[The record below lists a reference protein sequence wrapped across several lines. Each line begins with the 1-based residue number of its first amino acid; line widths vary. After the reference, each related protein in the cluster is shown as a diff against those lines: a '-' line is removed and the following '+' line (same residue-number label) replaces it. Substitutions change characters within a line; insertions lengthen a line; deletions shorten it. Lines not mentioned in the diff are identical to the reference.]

1 MRCGSIILAL
11 ALLPCACTVGPDYRA
26 PKIAIEQ
33 SFGPATRLAASQP
46 SAVTNSA
53 MAAAQW
59 WRTLGDPLLDKLM
72 DRAVA
77 SNLDLKIAA
86 ARVRQARAQLAYAT
100 GGQYPQVNVD
110 ASYSYNQLSQTAAPY
125 NAFNLPGFPWDYNQ
139 YQVGFDAAWEVD
151 VFGGVRRGVEA
162 AQADLAASAADQQNV
177 LLSVMAEVARNYV
190 DLRGLQR
197 RYAIDQ
203 ANLQSQQETLE
214 LTRDRRQ
221 RGVVTEL
228 DVAQAT
234 SQVAKTE
241 AQLPLLRRAQSEA
254 IHRIA
259 TLLGQQP
266 EALTDELTPPQPV
279 PLPPPEIA
287 IGVPAE
293 LLRRRPDIRRAERQL
308 AAATARIGQATA
320 DLYPKFSLTGNF
332 SMLSA
337 DTTKLFDWRSATYG
351 VGPTVT
357 WPIFDADRLH
367 RLVDIR
373 SAEQEQALAQYDRT
387 VLGALE
393 ETHNAL
399 VALATEQQRHR
410 ALADA
415 VAADQTAVA
424 VAQDQYRQG
433 VTDFL
438 NVLVAQRSLFESQ
451 DQLADSD
458 RAVTTS
464 LVALYKALAGGWEPV
479 APKNPSPTLTL
490 PRSTRGGD

>member
-1 MRCGSIILAL
+1 MRSLSIKLAL
-11 ALLPCACTVGPDYRA
+11 ALLLCACTVGPDYRA
-26 PKIAIEQ
+26 PKVAVEE
-33 SFGPATRLAASQP
+33 SFGPATQPAATQP
-46 SAVTNSA
+46 VAITA
-53 MAAAQW
+53 GTMAAAQW
-59 WRTLGDPLLDKLM
+59 WRNLGDPLLDKLM
-72 DRAVA
+72 DRAVN
-77 SNLDLKIAA
+77 SNLDVKIAA
-86 ARVRQARAQLAYAT
+86 ARVRQARAQLAYAS
-100 GGQYPQVNVD
+100 GGQYPQINGD
-110 ASYSYNQLSQTAAPY
+110 AGYSYNKLSKTASPY
-125 NAFNLPGFPWDYNQ
+125 SAFNVPHFPWQYNQ
-139 YQVGFDAAWEVD
+139 YQLGFDASWEMD
-151 VFGGVRRGVEA
+151 FFGGVQRGVEA
-162 AQADLAASAADQQNV
+162 AQADLAASAADEQNV

-203 ANLQSQQETLE
+203 ESLASQKETLE
-214 LTRDRRQ
+214 LTQDRRK

-241 AQLPLLRRAQSEA
+241 AQLPLLRRGQSEA

-266 EALTDELTPPQPV
+266 EALTEELIRPQPIPV
-279 PLPPPEIA
+279 PPAEIA

-308 AAATARIGQATA
+308 AAATARIGQAKA

-332 SMLSA
+332 AMLSA
-337 DTTKLFDWRSATYG
+337 DTQRLFDWRSGTYG

-367 RLVDIR
+367 RLMDIR
-373 SAEQEQALAQYDRT
+373 SAEQEQALAIYSRT
-387 VLGALE
+387 VLMALE
-393 ETHNAL
+393 EVHDAI
-399 VALATEQQRHR
+399 VVLATEQQRHL

-415 VAADQTAVA
+415 VAADQVA
-424 VAQDQYRQG
+424 ADVSQAQYRQG
-433 VTDFL
+433 VVDFL
-438 NVLVAQRSLFESQ
+438 NVLEAQRSLYESQ

-479 APKNPSPTLTL
+479 SPSQPT
-490 PRSTRGGD
+490 RIDKQ